1 MKFCKKEPLNKNYIG
16 FSVNTTDE
24 YIEVYGL
31 IREKNI
37 KFYLPI
43 SRAKI
48 PFDKESVEEVEEFI
62 HALLTLRVS
71 MFYSYKVNLSNQ
83 IQKRS
88 RKNSKSPSYKGER
101 LNKKK
106 SMNF

>member
-16 FSVNTTDE
+16 FSVNIAGE

-71 MFYSYKVNLSNQ
+71 MFYSYKVNYLKFIESD
-83 IQKRS
+83 
-88 RKNSKSPSYKGER
+88 SKKI
-101 LNKKK
+101 
-106 SMNF
+106 